1 MDKTAAEIRAELR
14 RLQDLPTPV
23 SDWDVEVGED
33 STNDPAVWVYVILER
48 EDINFATTTQIRD
61 RVTDTVETLTKQQR
75 WVYIRFRTASEFDQ
89 MKQMK

>member
-1 MDKTAAEIRAELR
+1 MDKTAAEIRAELQ

-48 EDINFATTTQIRD
+48 EDVNFATTTQIRD
-61 RVTDTVETLTKQQR
+61 RVTNTVETLTKQQR
-75 WVYIRFRTASEFDQ
+75 WVYIRFRTALEVEQ
-89 MKQMK
+89 LKQMK